1 MTILAKIGE
10 RLYEFEAKEDLT
22 MARALYVRGDCRSQ
36 SNLED
41 MMDEEGID
49 YLIDDLSGLMG

>member
-1 MTILAKIGE
+1 MAILAKIGE
-10 RLYEFEAKEDLT
+10 RLYEFETKEDLT
-22 MARALYVRGDCRSQ
+22 LARALYVRGDCRSY